1 MPSWIKILF
10 EVDIYLRLFL
20 GACNIYIYIFGNPG
34 CPDQLIFFLPYF
46 TNP

>member
-20 GACNIYIYIFGNPG
+20 GACNIYIYI
-34 CPDQLIFFLPYF
+34 YF
-46 TNP
+46 W